1 MLVNCVL
8 ILRMFTITARA
19 FIPLHYYSQFLRVYL
34 IYTNSFE
41 ICSIYEIGFDK
52 NREPSMLLYKSPNK
66 KSRLLKSKM
75 NV

>member
-34 IYTNSFE
+34 IFTNFLKYV
-41 ICSIYEIGFDK
+41 IHIYEIDFDK
-52 NREPSMLLYKSPNK
+52 NREPSMMSYKSYN
-66 KSRLLKSKM
+66 KSRLL
-75 NV
+75 